1 MARYRKFGSSLL
13 LFPAVFALAA
23 LAGCNAGAAVSGS
36 FDKNFSVSGP
46 VRLELS
52 NASGDVNITGSSDGK
67 VHVHG
72 EVRASG
78 FGFDNPQKRLDDT
91 VANPPVEQRGDTIH
105 VGADFSHLR
114 NVSIAYTIQVP
125 HDTEVESNV
134 ASGAQNIRD
143 LRGPVK
149 VHAASGT
156 IRVEKIDRDADV
168 STASGSV
175 TASDVGNDVQVS
187 SASGNVTVSN
197 VKGDVRVKAI
207 SGVIHVSHPGGRVE
221 GNTASGEVEIQDAAN
236 DVTAHAASGRV
247 YVQGNPGAQGYWNL
261 KTASG
266 GVQISVPG
274 SANFHL
280 TAEAVSGEIRTDIPI
295 VVEEQ
300 GKHSLRARVGNGG
313 GRIEVHT
320 ASGEI
325 RITGSK

>member
-1 MARYRKFGSSLL
+1 MARNRKLSSSLL
-13 LFPAVFALAA
+13 LLPAVLAVAA
-23 LAGCNAGAAVSGS
+23 LVSCNAGAAASGTFDRS
-36 FDKNFSVSGP
+36 FTVSGP
-46 VRLELS
+46 IRLELS

-91 VANPPVEQRGDTIH
+91 VSNPPVEQHGDTIR

-125 HDTEVESNV
+125 HDTEVDASV

-156 IRVEKIDRDADV
+156 IRVEKIDRDADLA
-168 STASGSV
+168 TASGSV
-175 TASDVGNDVQVS
+175 TANDVGSDVQVS

-207 SGVIHVSHPGGRVE
+207 SGVIRVSHPGGRVE

-266 GVQISVPG
+266 GVQISVPS

-280 TAEAVSGEIRTDIPI
+280 SAEAVSGEIRTDIPI

-325 RITGSK
+325 RVTGSK